1 MLVCACRKPLC
12 CINRCP
18 NQINE
23 QLNMKL
29 CYEDD
34 FVATGDGTEVNKDWE
49 DDEITINPPRRVL
62 VCVCCLNICCDSTIV
77 EETQE
82 PHRGNGCNVYI
93 YNHTL
98 HYIHTKKQACDIFY
112 MASVLALNG
121 PGFHF
126 MFH

>member
-1 MLVCACRKPLC
+1 MEPKLTKTGKM
-12 CINRCP
+12 
-18 NQINE
+18 
-23 QLNMKL
+23 MKSPSIHL
-29 CYEDD
+29 EGYL
-34 FVATGDGTEVNKDWE
+34 F
-49 DDEITINPPRRVL
+49 
-62 VCVCCLNICCDSTIV
+62 CVCCPNICWDSTIV
-77 EETQE
+77 EEIQE